1 MKIVIH
7 TARVLLAVMFLVF
20 GLNGFFH
27 FLPQG
32 PLPSGL
38 AGQFFGVLVAS
49 HYFVAI
55 CLVQVVSG
63 ILFLVNRYVPLAL
76 VLIAPVIVNILLYH
90 VLMNPGGILPG
101 ALAAVFW
108 LVVAYG
114 VRPAFAGILQ
124 KRVQG

>member
-1 MKIVIH
+1 MKIAIH
-7 TARVLLAVMFLVF
+7 IARVLLAVMFLVF

-32 PLPSGL
+32 PMPSGL
-38 AGQFFGVLVAS
+38 AGQFFGVLMAS
-49 HYFVAI
+49 HYYVAI
-55 CLVQVVSG
+55 FLVQVVSG
-63 ILFLVNRYVPLAL
+63 ALFLANRYVPLAL

-101 ALAAVFW
+101 ALAAVLW

-124 KRVQG
+124 KRVQS

>member
-114 VRPAFAGILQ
+114 VRLAFAGILQ